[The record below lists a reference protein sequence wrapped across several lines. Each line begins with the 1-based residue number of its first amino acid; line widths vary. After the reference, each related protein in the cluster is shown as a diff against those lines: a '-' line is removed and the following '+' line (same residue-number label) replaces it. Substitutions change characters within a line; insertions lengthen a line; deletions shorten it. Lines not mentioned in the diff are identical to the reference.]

1 VIELLILGATVA
13 IAAWAAG
20 ASAHR
25 RVSAARALDRYAAAR
40 GLVFKPAPDA
50 RASPQV
56 RGTAEGVPFVFD
68 LYKLGEEVRTRITT
82 ESPRGH
88 AATLQVGQ
96 RDAFVWGREPVLAL
110 GEERF
115 DRAYVVMMGSAEDA
129 DVLKEVCDPL
139 LVIHELRAGVWLR
152 SDMHRVTLSW
162 RGLES
167 DPIVLDAARTALLT
181 LATRHRPGTPYR

>member
-1 VIELLILGATVA
+1 VIELLVLGATVA

-40 GLVFKPAPDA
+40 GLVFKPAPDL

-56 RGTAEGVPFVFD
+56 RGTADGIPFVFD
-68 LYKLGEEVRTRITT
+68 LYKLGDEVRTRIMT

-96 RDAFVWGREPVLAL
+96 RDAFVWQRPPVLAL
-110 GEERF
+110 GEDRF
-115 DRAYVVMMGSAEDA
+115 DRAYVVMLGSSEDA
-129 DVLKEVCDPL
+129 DVLRDACDPL
-139 LVIHELRAGVWLR
+139 LVIHERRAGVWLR
-152 SDMHRVTLSW
+152 SDTHRVSLSW

-167 DPIVLDAARTALLT
+167 DPVVLDAARDALLT
-181 LATRHRPGTPYR
+181 LATRHRPGMPYR